1 MKKVI
6 RTTAFPLLMIL
17 LGISS
22 LTGCFRDDD
31 KPENPPP
38 PGNGGE
44 LITSLLLH
52 FTDAADASVTYNYAF
67 RDVDGEGGAA
77 PIEWDTLFLDTSKVY
92 HVRLTLLDESYP
104 INILNISDEVAAE
117 AADHFFCYET
127 AGTAP
132 AIMRTDSDGTYEVGL
147 SSDWTTGATSGSG
160 SVTITLRHQP
170 GVKDG
175 TCEPGDT
182 DVQVTFVVQL
192 N

>member
-1 MKKVI
+1 MKKVTH
-6 RTTAFPLLMIL
+6 TTALPLLLIQLWMAV
-17 LGISS
+17 

-52 FTDAADASVTYNYAF
+52 FTDAADTSLTYDYAF

-77 PIEWDTLFLDTSKVY
+77 PIEWDTLFLSTGKVY
-92 HVRLTLLDESYP
+92 HASLTLLDESYP

-127 AGTAP
+127 SGTAP
-132 AIMRTDSDGTYEVGL
+132 SILRTDSDGTYEVGL
-147 SSDWTTGATSGSG
+147 LSDWTTGATAGSG
-160 SVTITLRHQP
+160 TVTITLRHQP
-170 GVKDG
+170 GIKDG
-175 TCEPGDT
+175 TCLPGDT
-182 DVQVTFVVQL
+182 DVQVTFEVRL
-192 N
+192 L